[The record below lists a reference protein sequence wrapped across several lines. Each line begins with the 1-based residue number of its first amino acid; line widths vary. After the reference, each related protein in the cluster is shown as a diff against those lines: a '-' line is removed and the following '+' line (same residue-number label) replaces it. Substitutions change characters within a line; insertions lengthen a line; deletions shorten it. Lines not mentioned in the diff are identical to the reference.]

1 MSTFGFLLQV
11 TCLSLRRRLRSEAS
25 VGEVCFDVVLASCC
39 KGKRIP
45 ERDEESSQSSVS
57 RARHNCEV
65 QKFKWLDKRLISL
78 DWWVPFWNIGV
89 L

>member
-1 MSTFGFLLQV
+1 MSTFGFLFQV

-45 ERDEESSQSSVS
+45 EIKKVHRALFHVPDTIVRYRNSS
-57 RARHNCEV
+57 
-65 QKFKWLDKRLISL
+65 
-78 DWWVPFWNIGV
+78 G
-89 L
+89 